1 MRRFA
6 FSLVLAA
13 ALLGG
18 CRNETPEP
26 PPAQP
31 KPSSALAPQ
40 PGGRL
45 VRRIEL
51 DVNTLNYV
59 LHTEE
64 EERQVLAYL
73 NDPLIALDQNL
84 NPIPSLAAKWEVS
97 PDGLVYTLHLDPRAN
112 FSDGTPV
119 KASDV
124 VFTLNRIM
132 TEESQQFSGWFEA
145 LDREQTKAIDER
157 TVSVV
162 FKEARVPQL
171 LSFNIGVMPE
181 HVYGKG
187 DFAKNEQVVG
197 TGPYVLKK
205 RERGRSILVERRENY
220 WREKPLID
228 SVLFRV
234 ISDDK
239 VAWNAMLR
247 GELDASRI
255 NNEIWWREKD
265 KPEVRAKVAFHN
277 IWTLSYNCIIW
288 NVEDP
293 LFDDARVRRAM
304 AMSFDRRTI
313 IDKLYH
319 GQARPVTGPFTP
331 EQWAYNEEVLPIELN
346 PQAAS
351 ALLAS
356 AGWVDADSDGVLDR
370 EGRQFAFTLLI
381 PSGSATTRDQALVF
395 QEALGRIGV
404 KMEIASMDGAAFFD
418 RVLQRNFQAA
428 SMAWVNEPD
437 PDPYSLFHS
446 TQKAPEGLNIAGYV
460 SAEADELMEQG
471 RTEFDPARR
480 RDIYHQ
486 LHDIIARDQPY
497 LFTVQVAFK
506 WVVSRRV
513 QNVRVSKGLGL
524 FLWEPGPFAW
534 WIRR

>member
-6 FSLVLAA
+6 LPFLLAA

-18 CRNETPEP
+18 CRKETPEP

-31 KPSSALAPQ
+31 KPSVSSPQ

-45 VRRIEL
+45 VRRMEA

-73 NDPLIALDQNL
+73 YDPLIALDQNL
-84 NPIPSLAAKWEVS
+84 NPIPAVVAKWEVS
-97 PDGLVYTLHLDPRAN
+97 ADGLVYTLHLDPRAN
-112 FSDGTPV
+112 FSDGMPV

-132 TEESQQFSGWFEA
+132 DEESQQFSGWFEA
-145 LDREQTKAIDER
+145 LDREQTQAIDDR
-157 TVSVV
+157 AVRVV

-171 LSFNIGVMPE
+171 LSFNISVMPE

-187 DFAKNEQVVG
+187 EFEKIEQVVG

-239 VAWNAMLR
+239 VAWNAMMR

-255 NNEIWWREKD
+255 NNEIWSREKD
-265 KPEVRAKVAFHN
+265 KPEVRSKIAFHD

-293 LFDDARVRRAM
+293 LFNDPRVRRAL
-304 AMSFDRRTI
+304 AMSFDRRSI
-313 IDKLYH
+313 IEKLYY

-331 EQWAYNEEVLPIELN
+331 EQWAYNEEVLPIGFN
-346 PQAAS
+346 PQAAA

-356 AGWVDADSDGVLDR
+356 AGWTDGNQDGLLERGD
-370 EGRQFAFTLLI
+370 ETFTFTLLI
-381 PSGSATTRDQALVF
+381 PAQSGITRDQALVF
-395 QEALGRIGV
+395 QDALKSVGV
-404 KMEIASMDGAAFFD
+404 KLEIAAMDGAAFFD
-418 RVLQRNFQAA
+418 HILNRNFQAA
-428 SMAWVNEPD
+428 YTAWVNEPD
-437 PDPYSLFHS
+437 PDPHSLFHS
-446 TQKAPEGLNIAGYV
+446 SQKAPEGLNIAGYV
-460 SAEADELMEQG
+460 SAEADELIEQG

-480 RDIYHQ
+480 RQIYHQ
-486 LHDIIARDQPY
+486 LHDVIARDQPY

-506 WVVSRRV
+506 WAVTRRV
-513 QNVRVSKGLGL
+513 QSVRVSKGLGL
-524 FLWEPGPFAW
+524 FLWHPGPFAW
-534 WIRR
+534 WLRR